1 MATKIILADDHRMFR
16 EMLLSLLT
24 YKGENCVVM
33 AEASNGN
40 ETLELLDRYLPDLLL
55 LDYKMPGLD
64 RLSVF
69 CRKALSRS
77 PHTRIIVLS
86 GYSDDETVLEAAL
99 GGAKGY
105 VVKGAS
111 VSDLLGAIKIVG
123 LGGFWIDPSLPPSAF
138 RLFLERKAN
147 RVGKIG
153 KLSRRELQILSHV
166 AEQLS
171 NRDIGSRLHIDK
183 RTVKNHLTHI
193 FMKLGVS
200 SRQQAVRALFQ

>member
-1 MATKIILADDHRMFR
+1 MFR

-24 YKGENCVVM
+24 YKGENCVAM

-69 CRKALSRS
+69 CRKAFSRS

-111 VSDLLGAIKIVG
+111 VTDLLGAIKIVG
-123 LGGFWIDPSLPPSAF
+123 LGGFWVDPSLPPSAF
-138 RLFLERKAN
+138 RLFLERKKN
-147 RVGKIG
+147 RAGKIG
-153 KLSRRELQILSHV
+153 KLSRRELQVLSHV
-166 AEQLS
+166 TERLS
-171 NRDIGSRLHIDK
+171 NKDIGSRLHIDK

-193 FMKLGVS
+193 FAKLGVS
-200 SRQQAVRALFQ
+200 NREQAAQHLFQ